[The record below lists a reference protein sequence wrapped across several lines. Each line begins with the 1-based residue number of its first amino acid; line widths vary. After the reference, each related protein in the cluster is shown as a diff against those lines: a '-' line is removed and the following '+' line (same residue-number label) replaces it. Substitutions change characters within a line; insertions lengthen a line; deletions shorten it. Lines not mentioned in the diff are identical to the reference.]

1 MNTQSCKWHDP
12 EICLTEEQDEEGRA
26 VGDDTEKAYIALAVR
41 SASIMAVEVR
51 YCSVQQWGGSHTL

>member
-41 SASIMAVEVR
+41 SASIMAVEFR
-51 YCSVQQWGGSHTL
+51 YCSVQ